1 MTHKKPTK
9 MSASS
14 ISKLKPKEKRYK
26 PARYHRVIM
35 FTVFIKKNKTTRVRI
50 CRKNNSFNIIKH

>member
-1 MTHKKPTK
+1 MKDVEFVEDKKFFT
-9 MSASS
+9 
-14 ISKLKPKEKRYK
+14 KLKPKEKRYK